1 MDLNSNVFAALL
13 SCGGI
18 FAIIGVLMLI
28 FPPEKINLFY
38 GYRTKRSRKGQA
50 NWDFAQRFSAL
61 QMIKGGIFLLILSMF
76 AAFIDWERFETLI
89 QNLIISTPILSA
101 AVYIFMSTERALKT
115 KFKTD

>member
-1 MDLNSNVFAALL
+1 MDLNSNVFAALI

-18 FAIIGVLMLI
+18 FAIIGLFMLI
-28 FPPEKINLFY
+28 FPPGKINLFY

-61 QMIKGGIFLLILSMF
+61 QMIKAGIFLVLLSLF
-76 AAFIDWERFETLI
+76 AVFIDWERFESLT
-89 QNLIISTPILSA
+89 QNLIITIPILSA
-101 AVYIFMSTERALKT
+101 AVFIFMSTERALKT